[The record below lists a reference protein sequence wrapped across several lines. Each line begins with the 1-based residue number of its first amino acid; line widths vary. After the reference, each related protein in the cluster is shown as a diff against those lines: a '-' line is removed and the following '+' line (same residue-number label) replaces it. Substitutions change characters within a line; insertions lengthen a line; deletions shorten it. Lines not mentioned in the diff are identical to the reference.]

1 MSTLGTDNGFACPSA
16 KLLQEWLH
24 GDIELLEAQLSHISK
39 CPGCASAMAQL
50 SDDRGLQ
57 LLAEVNSVR
66 FNPRFAHEPE
76 LQKVKATLSRLP
88 LDASGLHHP
97 SNNHSEE
104 GGSPLESTQRYARRE
119 VVSTPNDS
127 CFLDWPSVE
136 SISRR
141 LPPNQFI
148 VDRLLAHGG
157 TGAVYL
163 AYDPRL
169 QREVAIKVL
178 ARDSFRD
185 RQRFLREAR
194 ILADL
199 QHPNIVRVFDF
210 GSLAIEH
217 ERVDPSGSI
226 DHSGQLYLVMEYVSG
241 GTLGDLSA
249 EALNF
254 RELAAL
260 IATAADGLAAAHA
273 KSLVHRDVKPGNLL
287 IDQEFKILKVGDFGL
302 ARLVDVGDSQVT
314 RTGDVLGT
322 PVFMSPEQIVCHES
336 ITASSDIYS
345 LGATLYQSITGVA
358 PFQGGSA
365 SVLRQVVES
374 SPVAPRWINSAIPAD
389 LETICLRAM
398 EYEAKSRYASMGD
411 FAADLRRFANGEPIY
426 ARPTTSFKRV
436 FRWVKRNKSLA
447 SIVAVCVG
455 LVCLLT
461 VGSLVAASLLYR
473 QAKELEISID
483 KERSSKQN
491 AEEALKAS
499 ITAADEL
506 LLAVTEE
513 TEFLPRA
520 PGSQEVTRK
529 LLLKAKDYFR
539 KFLDANSDNP
549 ALKVQLA
556 RAHSGLA
563 TVAIRAGDKAAME
576 QETEAALALIASVPD
591 DAISP
596 EERASLQSDT
606 MLAFANYLIE
616 SGEPK
621 RAIPMLEEAI
631 GLCKR
636 VVDQGSAPSREL
648 RGSYAL
654 SIFGLANAF
663 HWIGKNE
670 EATPLLNSAKEKL
683 LKLNLEVPDNHSY
696 LRSAAACDMTLA
708 TIALNQNQAAV
719 GKSHLQDALALLQQI
734 REEDAIALRI
744 RELKVKVLTNLAL
757 ADRRMG
763 QNEEAKSG
771 YETAIAESR
780 RLIELE
786 PSVLSHQWNLVV
798 ASLNSGGPDMEL
810 GNLETL
816 VERWQST
823 VPVLDHL
830 ISSEPENQRYQQV
843 KAMLQS
849 NIAIILRDM
858 GKLEEAIEPLQA
870 ATVIL
875 LEQAKRVEYS
885 PSAYLPVALNHYEL
899 ASTWIQLGR
908 LPDAGVA
915 LDESE
920 MVVKEILEKE
930 STFIPALGH
939 WLDLMHSRM
948 SLLKQLDPTN
958 FSKRNHLAEEALKLA
973 KDLST
978 NNPDVAEYQIEL
990 PRAMIDQAEVW
1001 SDSGSFSDSIRT
1013 VQESRRLINILQES
1027 QKSLSPDVRVILK
1040 NAFLV
1045 EAKTLL
1051 NANPQSK
1058 ERDASIR
1065 ELLTEAESRGAK
1077 EGDLTVIL
1085 SQLVDE
1091 EQK

>member
-1 MSTLGTDNGFACPSA
+1 
-16 KLLQEWLH
+16 
-24 GDIELLEAQLSHISK
+24 
-39 CPGCASAMAQL
+39 
-50 SDDRGLQ
+50 
-57 LLAEVNSVR
+57 
-66 FNPRFAHEPE
+66 
-76 LQKVKATLSRLP
+76 
-88 LDASGLHHP
+88 
-97 SNNHSEE
+97 
-104 GGSPLESTQRYARRE
+104 
-119 VVSTPNDS
+119 
-127 CFLDWPSVE
+127 
-136 SISRR
+136 
-141 LPPNQFI
+141 
-148 VDRLLAHGG
+148 
-157 TGAVYL
+157 
-163 AYDPRL
+163 
-169 QREVAIKVL
+169 
-178 ARDSFRD
+178 
-185 RQRFLREAR
+185 
-194 ILADL
+194 
-199 QHPNIVRVFDF
+199 
-210 GSLAIEH
+210 
-217 ERVDPSGSI
+217 
-226 DHSGQLYLVMEYVSG
+226 
-241 GTLGDLSA
+241 
-249 EALNF
+249 
-254 RELAAL
+254 
-260 IATAADGLAAAHA
+260 
-273 KSLVHRDVKPGNLL
+273 
-287 IDQEFKILKVGDFGL
+287 
-302 ARLVDVGDSQVT
+302 
-314 RTGDVLGT
+314 
-322 PVFMSPEQIVCHES
+322 
-336 ITASSDIYS
+336 
-345 LGATLYQSITGVA
+345 
-358 PFQGGSA
+358 
-365 SVLRQVVES
+365 
-374 SPVAPRWINSAIPAD
+374 
-389 LETICLRAM
+389 
-398 EYEAKSRYASMGD
+398 
-411 FAADLRRFANGEPIY
+411 
-426 ARPTTSFKRV
+426 
-436 FRWVKRNKSLA
+436 
-447 SIVAVCVG
+447 
-455 LVCLLT
+455 
-461 VGSLVAASLLYR
+461 
-473 QAKELEISID
+473 
-483 KERSSKQN
+483 
-491 AEEALKAS
+491 
-499 ITAADEL
+499 
-506 LLAVTEE
+506 
-513 TEFLPRA
+513 
-520 PGSQEVTRK
+520 
-529 LLLKAKDYFR
+529 
-539 KFLDANSDNP
+539 
-549 ALKVQLA
+549 
-556 RAHSGLA
+556 
-563 TVAIRAGDKAAME
+563 
-576 QETEAALALIASVPD
+576 
-591 DAISP
+591 
-596 EERASLQSDT
+596 
-606 MLAFANYLIE
+606 
-616 SGEPK
+616 
-621 RAIPMLEEAI
+621 
-631 GLCKR
+631 
-636 VVDQGSAPSREL
+636 L

>member
-1 MSTLGTDNGFACPSA
+1 MSTQETQDAFDCPSA
-16 KLLQEWLH
+16 KLLQEWLD
-24 GDIELLEAQLSHISK
+24 GDSELTENQLSHLSK
-39 CPGCASAMAQL
+39 CARCSNTMAQL
-50 SDDRGLQ
+50 SEDRGLQ
-57 LLAEVNSVR
+57 FLAEVNSVNY
-66 FNPRFAHEPE
+66 NPQFAQEPE
-76 LQKVKATLSRLP
+76 FKKLRESLFQLP
-88 LDASGLHHP
+88 MAEIGMDQAPKIDLHHVSTQGELDATPKS
-97 SNNHSEE
+97 SNSI
-104 GGSPLESTQRYARRE
+104 
-119 VVSTPNDS
+119 
-127 CFLDWPSVE
+127 DWPSVD
-136 SISRR
+136 SINLR
-141 LPPNQFI
+141 LPNHQYM
-148 VDRLLAHGG
+148 VDRLIAHGG
-157 TGAVYL
+157 NGAVYL

-210 GSLAIEH
+210 GSLANEH
-217 ERVDPSGSI
+217 ERLDASSSNEPN
-226 DHSGQLYLVMEYVSG
+226 GQLYLVMEYVSG
-241 GTLGDLSA
+241 GTLGALSS

-254 RELAAL
+254 RELASL

-287 IDQEFKILKVGDFGL
+287 IDQELKILKVGDFGL
-302 ARLVDVGDSQVT
+302 ARLVDVGETQVT

-322 PVFMSPEQIVCHES
+322 PVFMSPEQIASHENV
-336 ITASSDIYS
+336 TAAADIYS
-345 LGATLYQSITGVA
+345 LGATLYQCITGVP

-374 SPVAPRWINSAIPAD
+374 SPVAPRWINSAIPTD
-389 LETICLRAM
+389 LETICLHAM
-398 EYEAKSRYASMGD
+398 EYEAKSRYTTMTD
-411 FAADLRRFANGEPIY
+411 FAADLRRFASGEPIY
-426 ARPTTSFKRV
+426 ARPTTPFKRAV
-436 FRWVKRNKSLA
+436 RWIKRNKSLA
-447 SIVAVCVG
+447 SIVAVCIG

-461 VGSLVAASLLYR
+461 VGSLVAASLLYH
-473 QAKELEISID
+473 QAKELEISFD
-483 KERSSKQN
+483 KERSSKRD
-491 AEEALKAS
+491 AEKALKAS

-539 KFLDANSDNP
+539 RFLDTNSENP
-549 ALKVQLA
+549 TLKVQLA

-563 TVAIRAGDKAAME
+563 TVAIRVGDTTAIE
-576 QETEAALALIASVPD
+576 HETEAALTLLASIPD
-591 DAISP
+591 DAMSS
-596 EERASLQSDT
+596 EERASLQSNT
-606 MLAFANYLIE
+606 LLAFANYLIE

-621 RAIPMLEEAI
+621 RAIPKLEEAI

-636 VVDQGSAPSREL
+636 VVDRGSVPSRDL
-648 RGSYAL
+648 RDSYAL

-670 EATPLLNSAKEKL
+670 EATPLLISAKEKL
-683 LKLNLEVPDNHSY
+683 LELHSEVPDNHSY

-708 TIALNQNQAAV
+708 TIALNQNQAV
-719 GKSHLQDALALLQQI
+719 IGKSHLQDALGLLQQI
-734 REEDAIALRI
+734 REEDAISLRI
-744 RELKVKVLTNLAL
+744 RELKIKILTNLAL

-763 QNEEAKSG
+763 QNEKAKSG
-771 YETAIAESR
+771 YEAAIAESR

-810 GNLETL
+810 GNLEAL

-858 GKLEEAIEPLQA
+858 GKLEEAIAPLQT
-870 ATVIL
+870 ATAIL

-899 ASTWIQLGR
+899 ASTWIQLDR
-908 LPDAGVA
+908 LQEAGVA

-920 MVVKEILEKE
+920 IVVKAILEKE
-930 STFIPALGH
+930 STFTPALGH
-939 WLDLMHSRM
+939 WLDLLHSQ
-948 SLLKQLDPTN
+948 LLLQKQLDPTN
-958 FSKRNHLAEEALKLA
+958 FAKRNQLAEEALKLA
-973 KDLST
+973 KDLTAS
-978 NNPDVAEYQIEL
+978 NPDVAEYQIEL

-1001 SDSGSFSDSIRT
+1001 SDSENFVESIRT
-1013 VQESRRLINILQES
+1013 LQEARRLMKPFQDS
-1027 QKSLSPDVRVILK
+1027 QKTLSPDARVILK
-1040 NAFLV
+1040 NAFLL
-1045 EAKTLL
+1045 EAKTLWK
-1051 NANPQSK
+1051 ANPQSK
-1058 ERDASIR
+1058 ERDDSIR
-1065 ELLTEAESRGAK
+1065 QLLSEAEANGANEK
-1077 EGDLTVIL
+1077 ELSAFL
-1085 SQLVDE
+1085 SQLGDVE
-1091 EQK
+1091 RQ